1 MDSRRV
7 VVLCFAFSFLCFL
20 SFWSSLSLS
29 LSPLVFVSPSSFPS
43 RLFYPRSR
51 TYLVGVLMFA
61 HPSIHSILPFALSL
75 SLSLSF
81 LESFYCIP
89 LSHPSSFTSPPSR
102 KNERGRRDGLSAPAF
117 LVSHN
122 RENKE
127 SWVSLR
133 KRKRIEGGGGGGE
146 GKAKEDPT
154 RPFFCLRREKKKRFL
169 VVEMKARLGVG
180 WGRGRTAWILSVLL
194 SCM

>member
-7 VVLCFAFSFLCFL
+7 VVLCFAFSFLCFV
-20 SFWSSLSLS
+20 SFWSS

-51 TYLVGVLMFA
+51 TYLVDVLMFA
-61 HPSIHSILPFALSL
+61 HPSIHSILPFA
-75 SLSLSF
+75 LSLSF

-133 KRKRIEGGGGGGE
+133 KRKRIEGGGGGGGE
-146 GKAKEDPT
+146 GNAKEDPT
-154 RPFFCLRREKKKRFL
+154 RLFFCLRREKKKRFL
-169 VVEMKARLGVG
+169 VIEMKARLGVG